1 LNQTRN
7 VKRHSGRALELSPR
21 EREVLGH
28 FATGFTYAQI
38 ANRLGISPHTVDTY
52 LRRVREKTGAGSGA
66 ELTRLAVVLEMLDGD
81 RP

>member
-1 LNQTRN
+1 MNQTRN

-38 ANRLGISPHTVDTY
+38 ANRMGITRHTVDTY
-52 LRRVREKTGAGSGA
+52 LRRVREKTGACSGA

-81 RP
+81 DA